1 MSVFTS
7 KVTRTLNVPHDE
19 GQTITIR
26 KLAPRHLEAAAKE
39 AQRTAMAEF
48 RDMGGAAFMQELAA
62 LKSDKSEADAA
73 PAVADPVGLFDRVTL
88 LSKAVTA
95 WSYEEAIDVDTLAEL
110 DEETQAWLARE
121 VLTLAKPALFQSEAD
136 AETARKNG

>member
-7 KVTRTLNVPHDE
+7 KVTRTLTVPHDE

-48 RDMGGAAFMQELAA
+48 RDMGGARFMQELAA
-62 LKSDKSEADAA
+62 LKSDKPEAAA
-73 PAVADPVGLFDRVTL
+73 PTVSDPVSLFDRTTL
-88 LSKAVTA
+88 LWKAVTA
-95 WSYEEAIDVDTLAEL
+95 WSYDAPIDVETLADL
-110 DEETQAWLARE
+110 DEATQAWLATE

>member
-7 KVTRTLNVPHDE
+7 KVTKQLAVPNDA

-62 LKSDKSEADAA
+62 LKSDKPEAAAA

-88 LSKAVTA
+88 LAKAITT
-95 WSYEEAIDVDTLAEL
+95 WSYDAAIDAETLADL
-110 DEETQAWLARE
+110 DEDTQAWLARE
-121 VLTLAKPALFQSEAD
+121 VLLLAKPALFQSEAD